1 MESLTTQIKLQIP
14 AMTLAR
20 LSFSDGAL
28 ESLVSWAKG
37 LPMAN
42 VGEASRQLYQAIREL
57 NQWHTD
63 PVTRFKML
71 EVLRPYIYTI
81 NSLLERHFLQASISL
96 NEKQLKVANLSQALQ
111 SHLATGYKIVVV
123 HSIKSAQPTD
133 DRPAKVVTKAIH
145 RAIADISQTVLR
157 AMQLY
162 CQPPEHAW
170 LEINQLYYLAEVN
183 NLTQF
188 AVEDKQNKYLSSGT
202 IADAFMRIHLLG
214 AAKPNNL
221 RQQDLAQLY
230 NACELWTSVCKLTQ
244 ADDESAL
251 FLVNLHRDRPAQ
263 YRLNLPENQKIM
275 HRGLNV
281 EALVQALKLWA
292 ANPAANN
299 RVTIPNQFSETL
311 ISHAIM
317 AWGIHWQRSFRRSPS
332 QGVLQVCIGLSATH
346 YYSAEQKDFDE
357 VMMSIKPQALADE
370 LSNALHRKITQGTP
384 MPADDVWSQAFDAA
398 GAVYDSDN
406 IQFDSAAFLNKYK
419 TPNDERAKPS
429 KEPAKYPAHQ
439 VGLINNSPGGY
450 CLRWQGEA
458 PAGLQAGE
466 IIGIQ
471 EPNVAHWAIGVI
483 RWIQQKTSKDTLL
496 GIELLAPRAE
506 VAAAQVLQKTGSNST
521 YLRALVLPAIK
532 AIAQPATILLPHMP
546 FRTGNKIELMHAE
559 LQGRFQLVKRLTSTN
574 SFSQFQ
580 FRSAGA
586 TLATNHSTSKLAD
599 DDFDSIWGKL

>member
-20 LSFSDGAL
+20 LSFSQGTT
-28 ESLVSWAKG
+28 ESLAAWAKG

-42 VGEASRQLYQAIREL
+42 VGEASRQLYQAVREL
-57 NQWHTD
+57 NQWQTD

-71 EVLRPYIYTI
+71 ETLRPYIYSICT
-81 NSLLERHFLQASISL
+81 LLSRHFLQSSISL

-111 SHLATGYKIVVV
+111 GHLATGYKIVVV
-123 HSIKSAQPTD
+123 HSIKNADPTAE
-133 DRPAKVVTKAIH
+133 RPAKVVTSAIH
-145 RAIADISQTVLR
+145 RAISDISQTVLR

-188 AVEDKQNKYLSSGT
+188 AVEDKQTKYLSSST
-202 IADAFMRIHLLG
+202 IADAFIRIHLLG

-230 NACELWTSVCKLTQ
+230 TACELWTSVCKLTV
-244 ADDESAL
+244 ADDENSL
-251 FLVNLHRDRPAQ
+251 FLLNLHRDRPAQ
-263 YRLNLPENQKIM
+263 YRLNLPDNQKAM

-281 EALVQALKLWA
+281 GVLVQALKLWA
-292 ANPAANN
+292 ANPAASNSIT
-299 RVTIPNQFSETL
+299 VPSQFSETL

-317 AWGIHWQRSFRRSPS
+317 AWGIHWQRSFRRAPS
-332 QGVLQVCIGLSATH
+332 QGELQVCIGLSATH

-384 MPADDVWSQAFDAA
+384 MPSGDVWSQAFDAV
-398 GAVYDSDN
+398 GSVYNSDD
-406 IQFDSAAFLNKYK
+406 IQFDSVAFLSKNK
-419 TPNDERAKPS
+419 APS
-429 KEPAKYPAHQ
+429 EPSAPSNEPAKFSSHQ

-466 IIGIQ
+466 LIGIR

-506 VAAAQVLQKTGSNST
+506 VAAAQLLQKTGSNST

-532 AIAQPATILLPHMP
+532 AIAQPATLLLPHMP

-586 TLATNHSTSKLAD
+586 SLSTNHGTSKLAD